1 MIELLLLARKRDQ
14 KGQGRG
20 TCIKVLG
27 RGSVMKSL

>member
-1 MIELLLLARKRDQ
+1 MIELWLLARKRDQ
-14 KGQGRG
+14 KAQGRG